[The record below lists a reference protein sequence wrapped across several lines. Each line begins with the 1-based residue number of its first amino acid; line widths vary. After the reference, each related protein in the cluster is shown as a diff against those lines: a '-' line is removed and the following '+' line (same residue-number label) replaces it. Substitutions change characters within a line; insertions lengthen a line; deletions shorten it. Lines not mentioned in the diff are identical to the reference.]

1 MRHLK
6 CGGVMEKIQKLEY
19 KTVYQCN
26 RCGKILTLYKRI
38 ATSGNL
44 NKGE

>member
-1 MRHLK
+1 MKHHK
-6 CGGVMEKIQKLEY
+6 CGGVMQKIQKTEN

-38 ATSGNL
+38 ATSGNP
-44 NKGE
+44 KKMG